1 MSQWAAWILAAA
13 LILAGVVWRSWPLVS
28 SGAAVLG
35 FPGIVPVPKSVTEP
49 QDPTTERDTT
59 MWRTRAER
67 AADKE
72 AEAGRRAGAPLVPPD
87 DTQVHNNHAPAQTA
101 AEEDAIRGG
110 RGEHPTEEDE

>member
-35 FPGIVPVPKSVTEP
+35 FPGIVPQQSVTDP
-49 QDPTTERDTT
+49 QDPTTERDT

-72 AEAGRRAGAPLVPPD
+72 AEAGRRAGAPFVPPE
-87 DTQVHNNHAPAQTA
+87 DTQVHNNQAPAQTA
-101 AEEDAIRGG
+101 EEEDAIRGG
-110 RGEHPTEEDE
+110 RGERPTEEDE